1 VIKPCFGPSNHAQKQ
16 QHHALL
22 SFLPPGHSYL
32 SLGNRFLRVWG
43 YTFLFA
49 PLCSP
54 TWPCMEGWDVYVYYV
69 VITFFLVLRFARHHP
84 HGSPFA
90 RGNSDWSSQHS
101 RLCLHHVCARLEKI
115 HPKKIYSCGV
125 CVCVGLKAHKVQYQ
139 GMFPV
144 DLYYPLLL
152 RHRAILLSYTITFSF
167 SIRNRHYSIQ
177 KLPKS
182 SNEKN
187 KNVKSQKK
195 KKCSSLRLKCARAPV
210 LQPSPTHFIH
220 FPPFVLSYL
229 CLCDPPCRV
238 GILVQAKLSSCAWTS
253 PYLRL
258 VIFPSTY
265 THFFKFSHKK
275 MRCFLCRQRKW

>member
-1 VIKPCFGPSNHAQKQ
+1 MYIMLWSHFSLCCVSLVTIPMV
-16 QHHALL
+16 LL
-22 SFLPPGHSYL
+22 LPVGTAIDLANTLDFVCTISA
-32 SLGNRFLRVWG
+32 RVLKK
-43 YTFLFA
+43 F
-49 PLCSP
+49 
-54 TWPCMEGWDVYVYYV
+54 
-69 VITFFLVLRFARHHP
+69 I
-84 HGSPFA
+84 
-90 RGNSDWSSQHS
+90 Q
-101 RLCLHHVCARLEKI
+101 
-115 HPKKIYSCGV
+115 KKIYSCGV

-152 RHRAILLSYTITFSF
+152 RHRAILLSYTITFRF
-167 SIRNRHYSIQ
+167 SIRIRHYSIQ

-275 MRCFLCRQRKW
+275 MRCFLCRQRKWRNCTSRG